1 MATIALSAA
10 GMALGGSIGGSVLG
24 LSMATIGRAAGAAI
38 GRRIDEQIMGGG
50 SEPVEVGRIDRFRV
64 TGAVE
69 GADLQQIY
77 GRMRVA
83 GQVIWATQFLETST
97 TSGGGGGKGS
107 RPRAPET
114 TTYAYSVSLAIAL
127 CEGEIGRIGRIW
139 ADGSEISPE
148 TLNMR
153 VYTGTMDQLAD
164 PKIAAVEGMGNT
176 PAYRGTTYVVL
187 EDLDLDRFGNRIPQ
201 LTFEVIR
208 PAPDAT
214 DDLPRLIKG
223 AALIPGT
230 GEYALATSQVHMSP
244 EFGAQVAI
252 NTNSPLGGSDFTVAM
267 NALQGDLP
275 ACRSVMLAVAWFGDD
290 LRCADCTILPKV
302 TQNTTDATAMPWQ
315 VSGIARSNAAGVA
328 QSEGAPLYQGTP
340 ADAAVVEAISDLKAR
355 GMEPVFYPELLME
368 QLAGNS
374 LPDPWS
380 GAVSQ
385 PATPWR
391 GRVTTSL
398 APGVTGTPDGT
409 TLAATEVA
417 QFMGAATPGDFV
429 VSGTSVSYTGPAGG
443 GYSRYILHYAHL
455 CAAAGG
461 VTAFCI
467 GSDLSGLTQVRDE
480 TGAFPFVAALRAL
493 AADVRSIVGPGCK
506 ISYAADWNEYH
517 GYRPAGTDDKLF
529 HLDALWAD
537 PNIDFIGINGYFPL
551 SDWRDAEGHAD
562 AAAGAV
568 HSLSYLQG
576 NVAGGEGYDWSYPTP
591 EARAAQRR
599 VPITD
604 SEGEPWI
611 WRPKDLR
618 NWWANPHHARIDGVR
633 QANPTDWVPQ
643 SKPIWFTE
651 MGCPAVDKGANQP
664 HRKLSS
670 TADPTLPDGSSGARD
685 DLMQMQYLRA
695 MALHFADDAHNPAAA
710 LDGGRMVDLDR
721 MHVWGWDARPY
732 PFWPGNRALWND
744 GDRYAHGAWLNGRA
758 SNRSLASVVAEICDR
773 SGVTRYDTSALFGVV
788 RGYMVSDIGTGRA
801 ALQPLM
807 LAYGFDAIERDGVL
821 VFRNRSGVAGHHLT
835 DAMLALDPETDQAL
849 SLTRAAGAEVAGRV
863 QMAFLHADGDYDAIA
878 TETVLPD
885 EVTLGITRNEA
896 PLVLTRNEGQA
907 TVARWLQE
915 ARIGRDTARF
925 ALPPS
930 QLDVGAGDVV
940 TLDTER
946 HAGTYR
952 IDRIEEAGVRL
963 VDATRVEA
971 AAYAAPA
978 ALDDNVML
986 QPYVGPI
993 PAELLFLDL
1002 PLLTGDEQPHAP
1014 YVAAAGRP
1022 WPGSIALYGAPQ
1034 DSDYT
1039 LQEIINEAAVV
1050 GVTQSALA
1058 RGPVGIWD
1066 RQAAVEVTLVDG
1078 SLSSATAEALLAGA
1092 NLMAI
1097 GDGSADSWEVFQFQH
1112 AEPLFTR
1119 GFGLSGLLRG
1129 QAGSRGLMPNVWPVG
1144 SRVVLLNGAPEQ
1156 ITIPTASRGIARHF
1170 RYGPAKQPIT
1180 DPSYRYI
1187 SHAFAG
1193 NGLRPYPV
1201 AHLRARATGAGLDL
1215 SWIRCSR
1222 IDGDIW
1228 ADGEI
1233 PLGEDIEAYTV
1244 RVIQGNAVRREVVVN
1259 SQGWFYTNAQIA
1271 ADVGGA
1277 SYDIAV
1283 AQMSDRFG
1291 AGPFTT
1297 LTVTP

>member
-1 MATIALSAA
+1 MPHQVPPA
-10 GMALGGSIGGSVLG
+10 GDWRSWVILGGRGAGK
-24 LSMATIGRAAGAAI
+24 TRAGAEWV
-38 GRRIDEQIMGGG
+38 RSM
-50 SEPVEVGRIDRFRV
+50 
-64 TGAVE
+64 VE
-69 GADLQQIY
+69 GPTPHAP
-77 GRMRVA
+77 GCARRVA
-83 GQVIWATQFLETST
+83 LV
-97 TSGGGGGKGS
+97 
-107 RPRAPET
+107 
-114 TTYAYSVSLAIAL
+114 
-127 CEGEIGRIGRIW
+127 GE
-139 ADGSEISPE
+139 
-148 TLNMR
+148 
-153 VYTGTMDQLAD
+153 TMDQTREVMVFGDSGILSVCPAD
-164 PKIAAVEGMGNT
+164 
-176 PAYRGTTYVVL
+176 R
-187 EDLDLDRFGNRIPQ
+187 
-201 LTFEVIR
+201 R
-208 PAPDAT
+208 PEWVAGRKLLVWPN
-214 DDLPRLIKG
+214 
-223 AALIPGT
+223 
-230 GEYALATSQVHMSP
+230 
-244 EFGAQVAI
+244 GAQAQLF
-252 NTNSPLGGSDFTVAM
+252 SAYDPES
-267 NALQGDLP
+267 
-275 ACRSVMLAVAWFGDD
+275 
-290 LRCADCTILPKV
+290 LRGP
-302 TQNTTDATAMPWQ
+302 QF
-315 VSGIARSNAAGVA
+315 
-328 QSEGAPLYQGTP
+328 
-340 ADAAVVEAISDLKAR
+340 DAA
-355 GMEPVFYPELLME
+355 
-368 QLAGNS
+368 
-374 LPDPWS
+374 
-380 GAVSQ
+380 
-385 PATPWR
+385 
-391 GRVTTSL
+391 
-398 APGVTGTPDGT
+398 
-409 TLAATEVA
+409 
-417 QFMGAATPGDFV
+417 
-429 VSGTSVSYTGPAGG
+429 
-443 GYSRYILHYAHL
+443 
-455 CAAAGG
+455 
-461 VTAFCI
+461 
-467 GSDLSGLTQVRDE
+467 
-480 TGAFPFVAALRAL
+480 
-493 AADVRSIVGPGCK
+493 
-506 ISYAADWNEYH
+506 
-517 GYRPAGTDDKLF
+517 
-529 HLDALWAD
+529 WAD
-537 PNIDFIGINGYFPL
+537 
-551 SDWRDAEGHAD
+551 
-562 AAAGAV
+562 
-568 HSLSYLQG
+568 
-576 NVAGGEGYDWSYPTP
+576 
-591 EARAAQRR
+591 
-599 VPITD
+599 
-604 SEGEPWI
+604 
-611 WRPKDLR
+611 
-618 NWWANPHHARIDGVR
+618 
-633 QANPTDWVPQ
+633 
-643 SKPIWFTE
+643 E

-670 TADPTLPDGSSGARD
+670 AAELTLPDGSTGARD

-695 MALHFADDAHNPAAA
+695 ITTHFADEAHNPTAAV
-710 LDGGRMVDLDR
+710 DGGRMVNLDR

-732 PFWPGNRALWND
+732 PFWPGNQALWSD
-744 GDRYAHGAWLNGRA
+744 GERYARGPWFNGRA

-821 VFRNRSGVAGHHLT
+821 VFRNRSGAADHHLT

-878 TETVLPD
+878 AETVLPD
-885 EVTLGITRNEA
+885 DVTLGITRNEA

-940 TLDTER
+940 ALDTER
-946 HAGTYR
+946 HAGSYR

-963 VDATRVEA
+963 VDATRVEPS
-971 AAYAAPA
+971 AYAAPA
-978 ALDDNVML
+978 VLDDNVAL

-993 PAELLFLDL
+993 PAEMLFLDL

-1034 DSDYT
+1034 DSDYA
-1039 LQEIINEAAVV
+1039 LQEILNEAAVV

-1078 SLSSATAEALLAGA
+1078 SLSSATPEALLAGA

-1097 GDGSADSWEVFQFQH
+1097 GDGSADGWEVFQFRH

-1129 QAGSRGLMPNVWPVG
+1129 QAGSRGLMPDVWPVG
-1144 SRVVLLNGAPEQ
+1144 SRVVLLNGVPEQ
-1156 ITIPTASRGIARHF
+1156 ITIPTASRGITRHF

-1201 AHLRARATGAGLDL
+1201 AHLRAQKTGAGLDL

-1244 RVIQGNAVRREVVVN
+1244 RVIQGAAVRREVVVN
-1259 SQGWFYTNAQIA
+1259 SQGWSYTNAQIA

-1283 AQMSDRFG
+1283 AQLSDRYG

-1297 LTVTP
+1297 VTVTP